1 MDPEKDGDGA
11 INLSTHQ
18 SEQQSRLVDQQS
30 SAVSSNITNDI
41 QSPPRDNVSRTT
53 FSMISCSTSQSSR
66 NSNHLVMRSH
76 HRQRVVIKSHSI
88 GQPFESMVMD
98 KSCVYSFRGAVM
110 TPSNAAVFGRGL
122 TACVSSG
129 NLSRILLD
137 CRSGAVVCHKMLV
150 SGSSFRSVA
159 TIVDHLLCVSC
170 VCAELKRSNA
180 LFSTSRPDAG

>member
-1 MDPEKDGDGA
+1 
-11 INLSTHQ
+11 
-18 SEQQSRLVDQQS
+18 
-30 SAVSSNITNDI
+30 
-41 QSPPRDNVSRTT
+41 
-53 FSMISCSTSQSSR
+53 
-66 NSNHLVMRSH
+66 
-76 HRQRVVIKSHSI
+76 
-88 GQPFESMVMD
+88 MVMD

-170 VCAELKRSNA
+170 VCVCAELKRSNA
-180 LFSTSRPDAG
+180 LFSTSRPDAGWLAHARLHWMVPLGDGGGRSVVASDSRGPARRQNLSSWLFFSFDKGQTELAAH